1 MIAAVMFLILL
12 QYNSTLGDHPTSEI
26 HPQRKTGFDRSYSS
40 TDKFSAMNVSKGTA
54 ADPDHVRT
62 VLRELFAK
70 EVKYKRAICHF
81 LLIDYVCL
89 PEYPLPEDCLF
100 LNDTL
105 HRAREA
111 LRRRQEIPAS

>member
-1 MIAAVMFLILL
+1 MLRTTHYINLFLILFK
-12 QYNSTLGDHPTSEI
+12 YNSALGDHPTSEI
-26 HPQRKTGFDRSYSS
+26 HPNKKNNSDGKVFED
-40 TDKFSAMNVSKGTA
+40 MA
-54 ADPDHVRT
+54 ADPNHVRAI
-62 VLRELFAK
+62 LRELFAK

-111 LRRRQEIPAS
+111 LHRRQEIPAS